1 MKQELTALKI
11 SNDIQQDIHD
21 HLTSI
26 YPEMGQRMMS
36 SFSQILGG
44 ATHTIFSFDLVSDS
58 DTVPL
63 ILRIYTRNQAEGA
76 QNEFRT
82 IRLLYDS
89 GLQVSRPYVLVMDS
103 RTMGTPYM
111 ILERIEGPMLSDVL
125 MDLRSGSRFDYLV
138 KQYANNMAAFHSL
151 NWSEYFLYL
160 DSRGLRDYP
169 ETYVM
174 RDLAKPKEIITEH
187 GVNELL
193 PAIEWM
199 EENAITTIHPC
210 LIHGDYHGMN
220 IIVRN
225 EEELVTIDWNAAKI
239 GDYRSDLAYS
249 ILTLASANLDIEK
262 TIVQQYERV
271 TGRKVQGLDY
281 FKALSSI
288 WNLLRIYSCLIDR
301 NIMSET
307 DETVRL
313 FIDEYHDF
321 SRSTI

>member
-1 MKQELTALKI
+1 
-11 SNDIQQDIHD
+11 
-21 HLTSI
+21 
-26 YPEMGQRMMS
+26 
-36 SFSQILGG
+36 
-44 ATHTIFSFDLVSDS
+44 
-58 DTVPL
+58 
-63 ILRIYTRNQAEGA
+63 
-76 QNEFRT
+76 
-82 IRLLYDS
+82 
-89 GLQVSRPYVLVMDS
+89 
-103 RTMGTPYM
+103 
-111 ILERIEGPMLSDVL
+111 
-125 MDLRSGSRFDYLV
+125 
-138 KQYANNMAAFHSL
+138 
-151 NWSEYFLYL
+151 
-160 DSRGLRDYP
+160 
-169 ETYVM
+169 M

-193 PAIEWM
+193 PVIEWM

-249 ILTLASANLDIEK
+249 ILTLTSANLDIEK

-313 FIDEYHDF
+313 FIDEYHDY
-321 SRSTI
+321 SRSTIEIVQQVTGADLSNLHEAIDSRS